1 VWSSLKVG
9 VGETFVDLG
18 DELGNMVASTLSH
31 HPLVKQDPSAAVIIA
46 KEALPQ
52 QAETE
57 LFVEMHEF
65 PANGDS
71 WFITHFGKDA
81 EDVVKNFKRAR
92 RHMKDMKDE
101 IDKAIDSVRT
111 MKAEEVQKTLE
122 SIPWANDHRS
132 TIRQLGLSDRN
143 LKSLRLFAKSR
154 ESTLRRACIMWET
167 ADETLKMLDEFED
180 VWGDEERYAWVNA
193 MQQRQDAK
201 KMWRS
206 GLHQIDT
213 LTKHQQN
220 VLKLA
225 KQELTDKGHMSA
237 RAIASNLIAKGD
249 NNGRIEAQQ
258 VAQLLKM
265 YGEEMDII
273 KAPRRGEYAVL
284 SSHGI
289 IVKDPWAYAAGF
301 FDADGSIYITK
312 RGEVRA
318 SAVATGDRGRIHC
331 ERLQKTLGCGILS
344 LNETVGKHSNRT
356 VHRVNFQSKSDV
368 RKVLEGIL
376 PHLQLKS
383 MQAKAALRCLQ
394 EQDPLLKEQLRLFV
408 QHENWKDDP
417 DTLAKK
423 IDEWTIDKDTV
434 MSWKEVL

>member
-1 VWSSLKVG
+1 MWSSLKVG
-9 VGETFVDLG
+9 VGENFVDLG

-31 HPLVKQDPSAAVIIA
+31 HPLVKQDPSTAVIIA

-52 QAETE
+52 TVETE

-71 WFITHFGKDA
+71 WFISHFGKDA
-81 EDVVKNFKRAR
+81 EDVVKNFKQAR

-101 IDKAIDSVRT
+101 IDKAIESVRT
-111 MKAEEVQKTLE
+111 LKAEEVQKTLE
-122 SIPWANDHRS
+122 SIPWAKDHHA
-132 TIRQLGLSDRN
+132 TIRNLGLTDRD
-143 LKSLRLFAKSR
+143 LKSLRLFSKSR
-154 ESTLRRACIMWET
+154 ESTLRRACAMWEV

-180 VWGDEERYAWVNA
+180 VWGDEERNAWVNA

-201 KMWRS
+201 KMWRN
-206 GLHQIDT
+206 GLHQIDS
-213 LTKHQQN
+213 LTKEQRN
-220 VLKLA
+220 WLKMA
-225 KQELTDKGHMSA
+225 KNELVDKGHMGA
-237 RAIASNLIAKGD
+237 RDITSNLIAKGVS
-249 NNGRIEAQQ
+249 RIEAPRL
-258 VAQLLKM
+258 AQLLKM

-331 ERLQKTLGCGILS
+331 ERLQKTLGCGTLS
-344 LNETVGKHSNRT
+344 LNENVGKHSNRT

-368 RKVLEGIL
+368 RKVLEGVL

-394 EQDPLLKEQLRLFV
+394 EEDPLLKEQLRLFV

-417 DTLAKK
+417 DALAKK
-423 IDEWTIDKDTV
+423 MGEWTVDKDTV

>member
-1 VWSSLKVG
+1 MWSSLKVG
-9 VGETFVDLG
+9 VGENFVDLG

-31 HPLVKQDPSAAVIIA
+31 HPLVKQDPSTAVIIA
-46 KEALPQ
+46 KEALPR
-52 QAETE
+52 AEE
-57 LFVEMHEF
+57 PDIFVEMHEF
-65 PANGDS
+65 PVNGDS
-71 WFITHFGKDA
+71 WFVSHFGKDA
-81 EDVVKNFKRAR
+81 DDVVKNFKRAR
-92 RHMKDMKDE
+92 RHMKDMRDE
-101 IDKAIDSVRT
+101 IDKAIESVRT

-122 SIPWANDHRS
+122 SIPWAKEHHS
-132 TIRQLGLSDRN
+132 TMRNLGLSDRN
-143 LKSLRLFAKSR
+143 LKSLRLFSKSR
-154 ESTLRRACIMWET
+154 ESTLRRACIMWEV

-180 VWGDEERYAWVNA
+180 VWGDEERFAWVNA

-201 KMWRS
+201 KMWRN
-206 GLHQIDT
+206 GLHQIDS
-213 LTKHQQN
+213 LTKQQQSI
-220 VLKLA
+220 LQMA
-225 KQELTDKGHMSA
+225 KEELLEKGHMSA
-237 RAIASNLIAKGD
+237 RSIASNLIAKGG
-249 NNGRIEAQQ
+249 GRVEA
-258 VAQLLKM
+258 VSVSQLLKM
-265 YGEEMDII
+265 YGEEIDII

-284 SSHGI
+284 TSHGI

-318 SAVATGDRGRIHC
+318 SAIATGDRGKIHC

-344 LNETVGKHSNRT
+344 LNESIGKNSNRS

-368 RKVLEGIL
+368 KKVLEGIL

-394 EQDPLLKEQLRLFV
+394 EEDPLLKEQLRLFV

-417 DTLAKK
+417 DALAKK
-423 IDEWTIDKDTV
+423 MGEWTVDKDTV